1 MQIIL
6 RTILIYIYIID
17 MKNLY
22 KLDNNQIGTII
33 DFKIQEKSKLR
44 LAEMGVMLGVQVRMI
59 KKTPFGGPVQ
69 IKINNYYLT
78 LRKEDASLIYLK
90 VND

>member
-6 RTILIYIYIID
+6 RIILIYIYIIE

-22 KLDNNQIGTII
+22 EIDDNEVGTIV
-33 DFKIQEKSKLR
+33 DFKNQEKSKLR
-44 LAEMGVMLGVQVRMI
+44 LAEMGVMVGIEVRMI
-59 KKTPFGGPVQ
+59 KKTPLGGPVQ

-90 VND
+90 VKS

>member
-6 RTILIYIYIID
+6 RIILIYIYIID

-22 KLDNNQIGTII
+22 EIDNNEVGTIV
-33 DFKIQEKSKLR
+33 DFKNQEKSKLR
-44 LAEMGVMLGVQVRMI
+44 LAEMGVMVGIEVRMI
-59 KKTPFGGPVQ
+59 KKTPLGGPVQ

-90 VND
+90 VKN

>member
-1 MQIIL
+1 
-6 RTILIYIYIID
+6 

-22 KLDNNQIGTII
+22 EIDINQIGTIVKL
-33 DFKIQEKSKLR
+33 DNHSDSKLR
-44 LAEMGVMLGVQVRMI
+44 LAEMGVMPGINIRLI
-59 KKTPFGGPVQ
+59 KKTPLGGPIQ

-90 VND
+90 TIKS

>member
-1 MQIIL
+1 
-6 RTILIYIYIID
+6 

-22 KLDNNQIGTII
+22 EIDNNEVGTIV
-33 DFKIQEKSKLR
+33 DFKNQEKSKLR
-44 LAEMGVMLGVQVRMI
+44 LAEMGVMLGIEVRMI
-59 KKTPFGGPVQ
+59 KKTPLGGPVQ

-90 VND
+90 VKN

>member
-17 MKNLY
+17 MKTLY
-22 KLDNNQIGTII
+22 EIENNQVGTIV

-59 KKTPFGGPVQ
+59 KKTPLGGPVQ